1 MDNYKSYIGKT
12 LNGKYLIKEL
22 LGSGGMSHVFKATV
36 VGTDS
41 TVSVKILNEESSR
54 DEKAVKR
61 FMNESRAVA
70 MLSHKN
76 IVKIY
81 DLAFEKDINY
91 LVMEYVDG
99 ITLKEYIDYKKS
111 LDWGEA
117 VFYVSQILKALG
129 HAHSK
134 GIIHRDVK
142 PQNIMI
148 TRDGVVKV
156 MDFGIAKLLK
166 AESITMTDTALGTVD
181 YISPEQASGK
191 EVGFYSDIY
200 SVGVMLYEMTTGTLP
215 FVADSPMAVA
225 MMQVQDEPTPP
236 RQINSSLPRGLEQ
249 IIIKAMN
256 KEPDC
261 RFSSCT
267 AMDKALELLK
277 NDPTVVFADRSQA
290 AGGTKKMGEK
300 EQKRSSLIPIISGV
314 TLAFFLVLAASGI
327 YLGMKFMTNTADVS
341 EEIRI
346 PDLVGK
352 QLTDELL
359 QQLRADRYEITKK
372 TAAQH
377 DPEKMTGEIISQN
390 EDPGTT
396 KKLSNANSSCPITVT
411 INPPPATVIM
421 GDYTNL
427 LAQKV
432 KNTLQN
438 MGLKCEYKYESHD
451 TIVEGYVIG
460 TTPKEG
466 TEITDKSSTV
476 ITLRVSAGAR
486 IPTTQM
492 PEIVGIYREDAMK
505 ALQEKKISIGKLSY
519 EQSDMPE
526 GFVISA
532 SVKEGE
538 TLAEK
543 IDKVDLVISLGNPNA
558 KVPDAETDDTSE
570 GEEDTDTSAEEGSEE
585 NGENADNSS
594 ETTEENDNA
603 TSGDTVDT
611 AEDSQVEN
619 G

>member
-1 MDNYKSYIGKT
+1 MDNYKQYIGMT
-12 LNGKYLIKEL
+12 LNGKYQIEEL
-22 LGSGGMSHVFKATV
+22 LGSGGMSYVFKARV

-41 TVSVKILNEESSR
+41 IVSVKILNEESAR

-61 FMNESRAVA
+61 FVNESKAVA

-81 DLAFEKDINY
+81 DVAFESDIKY

-99 ITLKEYIDYKKS
+99 ITLKEYINFKKT
-111 LDWGEA
+111 LEWGEA

-134 GIIHRDVK
+134 EIIHRDVK

-148 TRDGVVKV
+148 TRDGTVKV

-166 AESITMTDTALGTVD
+166 SESITMTDTALGTVD

-215 FVADSPMAVA
+215 FIADSPMAVA
-225 MMQVQDEPTPP
+225 MMQLQNDPTPP
-236 RQINSSLPRGLEQ
+236 REIDPSLPKGLEQ

-261 RFSSCT
+261 RFSSCG
-267 AMDKALELLK
+267 AMDKALELLR
-277 NDPTVVFADRSQA
+277 NDPAVIFADRSIPV
-290 AGGTKKMGEK
+290 GGKRVTRSGNKD
-300 EQKRSSLIPIISGV
+300 QKRSSLIPIISGV

-327 YLGMKFMTNTADVS
+327 YLGMKFMSNNTDVS
-341 EEIRI
+341 TEIRI

-359 QQLRADRYEITKK
+359 QQLQEDQFEITKK
-372 TAAQH
+372 DAKQH
-377 DPEKMTGEIISQN
+377 DPEKKTGEIISQN
-390 EDPGTT
+390 EYPGTT
-396 KKLSNANSSCPITVT
+396 KKLSSATSFCPITVT
-411 INPPPATVIM
+411 VNPPPATVIM

-432 KNTLQN
+432 KNNLQN

-460 TTPKEG
+460 TKPEKG
-466 TEITDKSSTV
+466 VEITDKNKTV
-476 ITLRVSAGAR
+476 VTLRVSTGAK
-486 IPTTQM
+486 IPTTSM
-492 PEIVGIYREDAMK
+492 PQVVGIFKDDAMK
-505 ALQEKKISIGKLSY
+505 ALQEKNISIGKITY
-519 EQSDMPE
+519 EQSDLAE
-526 GFVISA
+526 GFVIKA

-558 KVPDAETDDTSE
+558 EKKEEQTEDPAEETVDESGTSE
-570 GEEDTDTSAEEGSEE
+570 EQPE
-585 NGENADNSS
+585 NTPSS
-594 ETTEENDNA
+594 ETEEDL
-603 TSGDTVDT
+603 
-611 AEDSQVEN
+611 QVEN

>member
-1 MDNYKSYIGKT
+1 MDNYKQYIGMT
-12 LNGKYLIKEL
+12 LNGKYQIMEL
-22 LGSGGMSHVFKATV
+22 LGSGGMSYVFKARV
-36 VGTDS
+36 VGSDS
-41 TVSVKILNEESSR
+41 IVSVKILNEESAK
-54 DEKAVKR
+54 DEKSVKR
-61 FMNESRAVA
+61 FVNESKAVA
-70 MLSHKN
+70 MLSHRN

-81 DLAFEKDINY
+81 DVAFESDIKY
-91 LVMEYVDG
+91 LVMEFVDG
-99 ITLKEYIDYKKS
+99 ITLKEYINFKKT
-111 LDWGEA
+111 LEWGEA

-148 TRDGVVKV
+148 TRDGTVKV

-166 AESITMTDTALGTVD
+166 SESITMTDTALGTVD

-200 SVGVMLYEMTTGTLP
+200 SVGVMLYEMTTGSLP
-215 FVADSPMAVA
+215 FIAESPMAVA
-225 MMQVQDEPTPP
+225 MMQLQNDPTPP
-236 RQINSSLPRGLEQ
+236 REIDPSLPRGLEQ

-261 RFSSCT
+261 RFSSCG

-277 NDPTVVFADRSQA
+277 NDPAVVFADRSVS
-290 AGGTKKMGEK
+290 AGGKRPVNNKNE
-300 EQKRSSLIPIISGV
+300 KRSSLIPIISGV

-327 YLGMKFMTNTADVS
+327 YLGMKLMTNTKDVS
-341 EEIRI
+341 TEIRI

-359 QQLRADRYEITKK
+359 QQLEQDQFEITKK
-372 TAAQH
+372 DAKQH
-377 DPEKMTGEIISQN
+377 DPEKKTGEIISQN
-390 EDPGTT
+390 EYPGTT
-396 KKLSNANSSCPITVT
+396 KKLSNANSFCPITVT
-411 INPPPATVIM
+411 INPPPSTIIM

-432 KNTLQN
+432 KNNLQN

-460 TTPKEG
+460 TKPEKG
-466 TEITDKSSTV
+466 FEITDKTKTV
-476 ITLRVSAGAR
+476 VTLRVSTGAK
-486 IPTTQM
+486 IPTTEM
-492 PEIVGIYREDAMK
+492 PAVVGIFREDAMK
-505 ALQEKKISIGKLSY
+505 ALQEKNISIGKITY
-519 EQSDMPE
+519 EQSDIPE

-543 IDKVDLVISLGNPNA
+543 IDKVDLLISLGNPNA
-558 KVPDAETDDTSE
+558 KTEEPIESTGDEPAQEEEET
-570 GEEDTDTSAEEGSEE
+570 E
-585 NGENADNSS
+585 NTTSS
-594 ETTEENDNA
+594 ETDEN
-603 TSGDTVDT
+603 
-611 AEDSQVEN
+611 SQVEN

>member
-1 MDNYKSYIGKT
+1 MENYKKYIGKT
-12 LNGKYLIKEL
+12 LNGKYLITEL
-22 LGSGGMSHVFKATV
+22 LGSGGMSHVFKANVIGADT
-36 VGTDS
+36 
-41 TVSVKILNEESSR
+41 TVSIKILNDESAR
-54 DEKAVKR
+54 DEKSVKR
-61 FMNESRAVA
+61 FINESRAVA

-81 DLAFEKDINY
+81 DVAFERDINY

-99 ITLKEYIDYKKS
+99 ITLKEYIDFKKT
-111 LDWGEA
+111 LEWGEA
-117 VFYVSQILKALG
+117 VYYVSQILKALG

-148 TRDGVVKV
+148 TRDGVIKV

-166 AESITMTDTALGTVD
+166 SESITMTDTALGTVD

-215 FVADSPMAVA
+215 FIAESPMAVA

-236 RQINSSLPRGLEQ
+236 RQIDPSLPRGLEQ

-261 RFSSCT
+261 RFSSCA
-267 AMDKALELLK
+267 AMDKALELLR
-277 NDPTVVFADRSQA
+277 NDPAVVFADKSA
-290 AGGTKKMGEK
+290 SATGKKTVKEEK
-300 EQKRSSLIPIISGV
+300 ERRSSLIPIISGV

-327 YLGMKFMTNTADVS
+327 YLGMKFMTSTPDVS

-359 QQLRADRYEITKK
+359 QQLQSDRYEITKK
-372 TAAQH
+372 AAAEH
-377 DPEKMTGEIISQN
+377 DPQKKIGEILTQN

-411 INPPPATVIM
+411 INPPPATIIM

-451 TIVEGYVIG
+451 TIVEGYIISTSPAQGV
-460 TTPKEG
+460 
-466 TEITDKSSTV
+466 EITDKAKTV
-476 ITLRVSAGAR
+476 VTLRVSAGAK

-492 PEIVGIYREDAMK
+492 PEVVGIFREDAMK
-505 ALQEKKISIGKLSY
+505 ALQEKNISIGAITY
-519 EQSDMPE
+519 EISDIAE
-526 GFVISA
+526 GLVVSA

-543 IDKVDLVISLGNPNA
+543 IDKVDLVISLGNPDAKTNEAEKADTETENSENA
-558 KVPDAETDDTSE
+558 EISE
-570 GEEDTDTSAEEGSEE
+570 GEDSSEAEETTASDDIASE
-585 NGENADNSS
+585 
-594 ETTEENDNA
+594 
-603 TSGDTVDT
+603 
-611 AEDSQVEN
+611 EDSQVEDEQ
-619 G
+619 

>member
-1 MDNYKSYIGKT
+1 MDNYKQYIGMT
-12 LNGKYLIKEL
+12 LNGKYQIVEL
-22 LGSGGMSHVFKATV
+22 LGSGGMSYVFKARV
-36 VGTDS
+36 VGSDS
-41 TVSVKILNEESSR
+41 IVSVKILNEESAK

-61 FMNESRAVA
+61 FVNESKAVA

-81 DLAFEKDINY
+81 DVAFESDIKY

-99 ITLKEYIDYKKS
+99 ITLKEYINFKKT
-111 LDWGEA
+111 LEWGEA

-134 GIIHRDVK
+134 EIIHRDVK

-148 TRDGVVKV
+148 TRDGTVKV

-166 AESITMTDTALGTVD
+166 SESITMTDTALGTVD

-215 FVADSPMAVA
+215 FIADSPMAVA
-225 MMQVQDEPTPP
+225 MMQLQNDPTPP
-236 RQINSSLPRGLEQ
+236 REIDPSLPKGLEQ

-261 RFSSCT
+261 RFSSCG
-267 AMDKALELLK
+267 AMDKALELLR
-277 NDPTVVFADRSQA
+277 NDPAVIFADRSVPV
-290 AGGTKKMGEK
+290 GGKRVSRGGDKD
-300 EQKRSSLIPIISGV
+300 QKRSSLIPIISGV

-327 YLGMKFMTNTADVS
+327 YLGIKFMSNNTDVS
-341 EEIRI
+341 TEIRI
-346 PDLVGK
+346 PDLIGK

-359 QQLRADRYEITKK
+359 QQLQEDQFEITKK
-372 TAAQH
+372 DAKQH
-377 DPEKMTGEIISQN
+377 DPEKKTGEILSQN
-390 EDPGTT
+390 EYPGTT
-396 KKLSNANSSCPITVT
+396 KKLSSATSFCPITVT
-411 INPPPATVIM
+411 VNPPPATVIM

-432 KNTLQN
+432 KNNLQN

-460 TTPKEG
+460 TKPEKG
-466 TEITDKSSTV
+466 VEITDKNKTV
-476 ITLRVSAGAR
+476 VTLRVSTGAK
-486 IPTTQM
+486 IPTTEM
-492 PEIVGIYREDAMK
+492 PQVVGIFKEDAMK
-505 ALQEKKISIGKLSY
+505 ALQEKNISIGKITY
-519 EQSDMPE
+519 EQSDLAE
-526 GFVISA
+526 GFVIKA

-558 KVPDAETDDTSE
+558 EKTDEPTEDPAESTGDEPETSE
-570 GEEDTDTSAEEGSEE
+570 EPEDST
-585 NGENADNSS
+585 SS
-594 ETTEENDNA
+594 ETEEDL
-603 TSGDTVDT
+603 
-611 AEDSQVEN
+611 QVEN